1 MAKEFSE
8 LYASIYKSFIITTII
23 AFSIGTATTGLTS
36 FGCYQVGYSV
46 CAIAIMLILIKL
58 LNSFL
63 NKQGSTS
70 SGITLFVISPFVVM
84 LFCIGFILYLNM
96 KYKDIILEGH
106 VSSGYYTFNNVS
118 VILLIIQL
126 SIIYSIISVNN
137 FEEKGV
143 NPVTCSSILLLGIL
157 TAITINIIHTILK
170 YFTTDGFQL

>member
-8 LYASIYKSFIITTII
+8 LYSGVYKSFIITTII

-58 LNSFL
+58 LYSFV
-63 NKQGSTS
+63 NKQGSSS
-70 SGITLFVISPFVVM
+70 SGITFFVISPFVVM

-96 KYKDIILEGH
+96 KYRDIILDGH

-118 VILLIIQL
+118 VILLVIQL
-126 SIIYSIISVNN
+126 CIIYSIVTSTT
-137 FEEKGV
+137 FEEKGI

-157 TAITINIIHTILK
+157 TGITINIIHTILK
-170 YFTTDGFQL
+170 YFTTDGFQ